1 MLAIH
6 DDPLGCWVKPIWPT
20 MIPWGV
26 WVIPILVNHDPLGC
40 WVIRIWPTMI
50 PSGVWVVP
58 ILTNQD
64 SLWCWDIHAIL
75 ANQDLEA
82 KAI

>member
-1 MLAIH
+1 MI
-6 DDPLGCWVKPIWPT
+6 PLGVWVIPILVI

-26 WVIPILVNHDPLGC
+26 WVIP
-40 WVIRIWPTMI
+40 IWPTMI

-58 ILTNQD
+58 ILANQD
-64 SLWCWDIHAIL
+64 SLWCWEIHAIL